1 MHNRRAF
8 ALSFLVLLLASCSK
22 LMPLGKW
29 SEQDTGTGDAF
40 FSVNFV
46 NENVGWLNGQ
56 TDRSSEIVEESG
68 NANKP
73 KKQPLPGKKPE
84 DPLKANQGFEVL
96 QTTDGGQT
104 WKQIKD
110 QFKYKIRS
118 VRFVDP
124 RNGWALT
131 IDRDILRTED
141 GGESWALQRKAKTVK
156 MKLIGNRRDPVVD
169 SPEQIE
175 SVFFVDSAHG
185 WAWGGGRKDEYS
197 EQPGTFL
204 ITGDAGAH
212 WNEIVYPFEQAVSK
226 LFFLDREHG
235 WASTLNEGGFY
246 STTDGGL
253 NWTSIK
259 TKRPELI
266 FDSIFFTDKDTGWVV
281 GHSGRMAKTTDG
293 GRTWRKM
300 YEIKDEFLMRDVC
313 FSDRDHGWAIGDNG
327 AILYT
332 PDAGVTWISVD
343 SPTQSRLLA
352 ISLVKPG
359 IVGWAAGLKGALIRF
374 DKQ

>member
-1 MHNRRAF
+1 MNKRSVLFVLMLAF
-8 ALSFLVLLLASCSK
+8 ILACCS
-22 LMPLGKW
+22 PAAAPGSW

-46 NENVGWLNGQ
+46 NESVGWVNGQ
-56 TDRSSEIVEESG
+56 TDRGFESADENE

-73 KKQPLPGKKPE
+73 KKPAPPGKKPE

-96 QTTDGGQT
+96 KTTDGGQT

-124 RNGWALT
+124 MNGWSLT
-131 IDRDILRTED
+131 IDRDILHTTD
-141 GGESWALQRKAKTVK
+141 GGESWTLQRKAGTVK
-156 MKLIGNRRDPVVD
+156 MKLIGNRRDPFVD

-175 SVFFVDSAHG
+175 NIFFVDSTHG
-185 WAWGGGRKDEYS
+185 WAWGGGRKDEYT
-197 EQPGTFL
+197 EQPGAFL
-204 ITGDAGAH
+204 STVDAGAH
-212 WNEIVYPFEQAVSK
+212 WNEIAFPFDQAAGK
-226 LFFLDREHG
+226 IFFLDRQYG
-235 WASTLNEGGFY
+235 WAGTINEGAFY

-259 TKRPELI
+259 TKRPELV
-266 FDSIFFTDKDTGWVV
+266 FDSIFFTDKDSGWVV

-300 YEIKDEFLMRDVC
+300 YEIKDEFIMRDIF
-313 FSDRDHGWAIGDNG
+313 FSDRNHGWAVGDNG

-332 PDAGVTWISVD
+332 SDAGVTWISVA
-343 SPTQSRLLA
+343 SPIQSRLLTMSW
-352 ISLVKPG
+352 ISPRL
-359 IVGWAAGLKGALIRF
+359 GWAVGLKGSVIRF
-374 DKQ
+374 DGH